1 MESNTDQ
8 SSNVT
13 KIVIAIVVVLL
24 CCACAVIGV
33 AGYIMYQASQNIPP
47 IDLPLPIPT
56 TIETE
61 SPSNPLP
68 TPERPPVES
77 IPSGTLE
84 TLNQTLVPANDP
96 YELACRLQGLCNIPT
111 TVPAKAYKLGDQ
123 ESFWTTNVDTV
134 TNFQVTATLKYITPH
149 VFFWIEN
156 GANYNDGDLKKLADT
171 FENSIYPTDREFFG
185 SEWTPGI
192 DDDPH
197 IYILY
202 VRGTGASNA
211 GYFSSPDEYNPLIR
225 EYSNGHE
232 MFFFNADNM
241 DLGSEE
247 TYSVLAHEFQH
258 MIHFS
263 TDLNE
268 STWMNEGFSMVAEL
282 LNDYPAYFDQYYVA
296 SPDLNLTDWLPNPG
310 ANGPHYGES
319 FLYLSYFLNRFGE
332 DATKAVVKNPENGLT
347 SIDDTLQTLNITDP
361 QTGKIITADDV
372 FMDWAA
378 TLLLKD
384 KSVGDGRYY
393 YDNYPSAPTISVS
406 DHITNCPDT
415 LNGSVNQ
422 YGIDTIG
429 IDCAGDHTIHF
440 SGATV
445 AGLFPEDAH
454 SGKFSFW
461 SNKGDQSDMTLTHEF
476 DFSSVSSPI
485 EFSYWTWYDL
495 EKDYDY
501 LYLEASTDGGKSW
514 QFIETPSGRAKDQDP
529 SGNAY
534 GWGYNATSS
543 GWIQEQV
550 DLSQFAGQKVQLRFE
565 YITDAAVNG
574 EGLLLDDVQIDA
586 ISYKS
591 DFEADDGG
599 WEAKGF
605 ARVDN
610 VLPQTYRLSLI
621 IKSDATTVTNIEINP
636 DQTADIPVSLKPGE
650 EAILIVTG
658 TTRFTRL
665 PAAYQIEVK

>member
-1 MESNTDQ
+1 MESNTNQ

-13 KIVIAIVVVLL
+13 KIVIAIVAILL
-24 CCACAVIGV
+24 CCACLVIGA
-33 AGYIMYQASQNIPP
+33 AGYIVYQAAQNMPT
-47 IDLPLPIPT
+47 DLPLPPT
-56 TIETE
+56 Q
-61 SPSNPLP
+61 SNPSNPLP
-68 TPERPPVES
+68 TPERPPVDS

-84 TLNQTLVPANDP
+84 TLNQTLVPENDP
-96 YELACRLQGLCNIPT
+96 YELACRLEGKCNIPT
-111 TVPAKAYKLGDQ
+111 TVTAKEYKLGDQ
-123 ESFWTTNVDTV
+123 ETFWTSNVDTV
-134 TNFQVTATLKYITPH
+134 ENFQVTATLKYVTPH

-156 GANYNDGDLKKLADT
+156 EVSYNEGDLKKLADT

-192 DDDPH
+192 DGDPH

-211 GYFSSPDEYNPLIR
+211 GYFSTPDEYNPLIKQ
-225 EYSNGHE
+225 YSNGHE

-258 MIHFS
+258 MIHFN
-263 TDLNE
+263 TDRNE

-282 LNDYPAYFDQYYVA
+282 LNGYPAYFDRYYVGN
-296 SPDLNLTDWLPNPG
+296 PDLNLTDWFPDPG
-310 ANGPHYGES
+310 SNGPHYGES

-332 DATKAVVKNPENGLT
+332 DATKAVVKNPENGLP
-347 SIDDTLQTLNITDP
+347 SIDDTLKSLNITDP
-361 QTGKIITADDV
+361 ETGKIVTADDV
-372 FMDWAA
+372 FMDWAV
-378 TLLLKD
+378 TLSLMD

-406 DHITNCPDT
+406 DNISTCPDSIS
-415 LNGSVNQ
+415 GSVNQ
-422 YGIDTIG
+422 YGIDSYG

-440 SGATV
+440 TGSTV

-454 SGKFSFW
+454 SGKYAFW
-461 SNKGDQSDMTLTHEF
+461 SNKGDESDMTLTHEF
-476 DFSSVSSPI
+476 DFTNVSSSI
-485 EFSYWTWYDL
+485 DFNYWTWYDL

-501 LYLEASTDGGKSW
+501 LYLESSIDGGKSW
-514 QFIETPSGRAKDQDP
+514 QFIETPSGRSKDQDP

-534 GWGYNATSS
+534 GWGYNAKSS
-543 GWIQEQV
+543 GWIQEHV
-550 DLSQFAGQKVQLRFE
+550 DLSKFAGQKVQLRFE
-565 YITDAAVNG
+565 YVTDAAVNG

-586 ISYKS
+586 INYQS
-591 DFEADDGG
+591 DFEADNGG

-605 ARVDN
+605 AHVEN
-610 VLPQTYRLSLI
+610 ILPQTYRLSLI
-621 IKSDATTVTNIEINP
+621 IKGDTTTVTNIEVNP
-636 DQTADIPVSLKPGE
+636 DQTADIPLSLNAGDK
-650 EAILIVTG
+650 AILIVTG